1 MTLIPWTVVLC
12 RIVWDLHLYN
22 GFVNQG
28 SLGPDSDSIRNLR
41 WLIHYV
47 GRGITYIIMHAI
59 CHCLPITST
68 FSWNWSNWWK
78 TIKTNQ
84 TDIEHFRIRFICPPA
99 VIRTVPRRH
108 NLTLNFVP
116 WPKDCWNLSM
126 YLPLGQQKLHMTFS
140 FGHCVVVTYHKSV
153 IHLSSTCK
161 WSLIDENN

>member
-1 MTLIPWTVVLC
+1 MNAFDPRSRTVVLC

-68 FSWNWSNWWK
+68 FFILFFLNWSNWWK

-84 TDIEHFRIRFICPPA
+84 TDIENFRICGSRMICFMICPPA
-99 VIRTVPRRH
+99 VITTVPRRH
-108 NLTLNFVP
+108 SLTLNFVP
-116 WPKDCWNLSM
+116 LPNDCWNLSL
-126 YLPLGQQKLHMTFS
+126 YLPLGQQKLHITFS
-140 FGHCVVVTYHKSV
+140 FGHCVVVMYHK
-153 IHLSSTCK
+153 
-161 WSLIDENN
+161 